1 MNTNVLRGRSR
12 TTQLTEPI
20 KSGSAR
26 TVKSTDSNSDTARN
40 RAKPP
45 NAQPSAEINGTDERS
60 TCGQEQS
67 PPPVSGCGEPA
78 VALWART
85 AGAAWLPLTVVME
98 STVKGQAVAQSL
110 ERGRE
115 GGIYLADD
123 GQSMCVVLS
132 SNI

>member
-20 KSGSAR
+20 KSGSAT
-26 TVKSTDSNSDTARN
+26 TVKSTDSDSDTARN
-40 RAKPP
+40 RAKPQ

-67 PPPVSGCGEPA
+67 PPAASGCGEPEPA

-115 GGIYLADD
+115 VFI
-123 GQSMCVVLS
+123 
-132 SNI
+132 